1 MKKLYTNP
9 NAELLSLHTDDIMA
23 ASKESDDIISDSFD
37 GAADG
42 YERVF

>member
-9 NAELLSLHTDDIMA
+9 NAELLSLHTGDIMSL
-23 ASKESDDIISDSFD
+23 SKETDDIISDSFG

>member
-9 NAELLSLHTDDIMA
+9 NAELLSLHTDDIMT
-23 ASKESDDIISDSFD
+23 ASKESDDITLDGFY